1 MPKKTEPGETKFRV
15 RIDDERFYVA
25 DPVIT
30 GRQLLD
36 AAGKRPAE
44 EFLIFLK
51 LRTGLLEEIRLDE
64 TVELGRKGLERFL
77 TFKSDRSFRFLLD
90 GRRFEWGGDLITGL
104 TLKNLAGADPE
115 HYGVWLEVRGG
126 KDRRF
131 LDDEFVSLGEK
142 GLERFYTKELTIVV
156 NGREKPI
163 KRGQEMT
170 FDQLVALAFD
180 NPPTGE
186 FICFAITYRTG
197 PRDNPEG
204 ILAETEIVKVQDGM
218 IFNVTPTDKS

>member
-1 MPKKTEPGETKFRV
+1 MPKKTELGETKFRV
-15 RIDDERFYVA
+15 RIDDNRFYVA

-36 AAGKRPAE
+36 AAAMFPVE

-51 LRTGLLEEIRLDE
+51 LRTGLLEEVRLDE
-64 TVELGRKGLERFL
+64 TVELRRKGVERFL

-90 GRRFEWGGDLITGL
+90 GRRFEWGADLITGL
-104 TLKNLAGADPE
+104 TLKNLAGADPD
-115 HYGVWLEVRGG
+115 HYGVWLEVRGD
-126 KDRRF
+126 KDRCFR
-131 LDDEFVSLGEK
+131 DDEFVNLGEE

-170 FDQLVALAFD
+170 FDQLVALVFD

-186 FICFAITYRTG
+186 FICFTITYRRG
-197 PRDNPEG
+197 PEDNPEG

-218 IFNVTPTDKS
+218 IFNVTLTDKS